1 MAEPE
6 RCEPVRAV
14 ASGASS
20 CVTTVNAVSRN
31 ALSHNVS
38 VANRDCLRRGNSV
51 ELIVAAGATNTLRP
65 LTPEPS
71 RREGLF
77 MDATHDLSPDDARP
91 HIVDMLDA
99 ARKQEQAC
107 AINKARYML
116 LARRHGISVAE
127 IAELLDMSQPGVRKA
142 VKRIAQSMPEWAL

>member
-1 MAEPE
+1 
-6 RCEPVRAV
+6 
-14 ASGASS
+14 
-20 CVTTVNAVSRN
+20 
-31 ALSHNVS
+31 
-38 VANRDCLRRGNSV
+38 
-51 ELIVAAGATNTLRP
+51 
-65 LTPEPS
+65 
-71 RREGLF
+71 

-142 VKRIAQSMPEWAL
+142 VKRIALSMPEWAL